1 MKLRCLAQFVTDED
15 EGDDE
20 PDTEHEAE
28 DLCDES
34 VEASENEYASQDGRS
49 DVART

>member
-1 MKLRCLAQFVTDED
+1 MNLRCFAQFVADKDEW
-15 EGDDE
+15 DDE
-20 PDTEHEAE
+20 PDTEREAE